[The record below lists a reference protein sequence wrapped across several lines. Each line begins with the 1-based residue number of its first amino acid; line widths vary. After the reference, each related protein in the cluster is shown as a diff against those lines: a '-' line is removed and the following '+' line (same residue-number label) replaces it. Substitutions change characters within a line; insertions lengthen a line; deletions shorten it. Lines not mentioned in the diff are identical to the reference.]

1 MGWAAWPHALP
12 CVCPPLPLLSMEE
25 ATSRCENII
34 VFSVLLIAGV
44 IASHKIFVCLFF
56 SSQLGFWFALKS
68 VIHLECWGV
77 ASRAERE
84 TAELYFRGLPMCK
97 PQIAVLLYW
106 SFSWLLSAGLL
117 SVVVFSVSIMVV
129 LCRSPALVFSK
140 CGILVK
146 IVINYSVGYNNKC

>member
-44 IASHKIFVCLFF
+44 IASHKIFVCLF

-84 TAELYFRGLPMCK
+84 TAELYFRGLTHVQTSDCCAVIM
-97 PQIAVLLYW
+97 VLLLAPVSRFALCCGFLCEYNGC
-106 SFSWLLSAGLL
+106 AL
-117 SVVVFSVSIMVV
+117 SVPC
-129 LCRSPALVFSK
+129 L
-140 CGILVK
+140 GIQ
-146 IVINYSVGYNNKC
+146 